1 MNKRNREEWNCG
13 ERKSRGIPIA
23 VNNLVVCC
31 GERTEYNYFTKAGA
45 IIKENY
51 TPITGV
57 NFDIEVD
64 AVDPLNMAKNV
75 EESFRKSK
83 KRGQQYHQIW
93 VVFDKDD
100 FKKDNF
106 DNAVNRI
113 NNLNEIYKDD
123 EVKFHALWSNEC
135 IELWF
140 VLHFMYLTANI
151 LRTEYMKK
159 LTELLEE
166 KYQKN
171 DKELF
176 EKIMKKNGS
185 IDDAIRYAKKLAS
198 ANEGKT
204 PSNSVPATM
213 VYEFF
218 ETYREYIN

>member
-1 MNKRNREEWNCG
+1 MGKRNREEWNYG
-13 ERKSRGIPIA
+13 ERKSREIPIA

-31 GERTEYNYFTKAGA
+31 GEETEYNYFTKAGE

-51 TPITGV
+51 TSITGV
-57 NFDIEVD
+57 NFDVVVD

-75 EESFRKSK
+75 EERFKKSK

-113 NNLNEIYKDD
+113 NTLNEMYRNE
-123 EVKFHALWSNEC
+123 EVSFHALWSNEC

-140 VLHFMYLTANI
+140 VLHFIYLTSNI
-151 LRTEYMKK
+151 LRTDYINK
-159 LTELLEE
+159 LNDLLEE

-171 DKELF
+171 DKDLF
-176 EKIMKKNGS
+176 DKIKRKNGS

-198 ANEGKT
+198 VNEGKT

-218 ETYREYIN
+218 ETYREYI